1 MIDESNNDNGSGV
14 GDDEV
19 YRDKGKKPVLAS
31 LLDLYSEINVILI
44 DINDTLL
51 VHLTLSTDY
60 FPNQIVYYFDLIK
73 SFLSKQYLKGYY
85 CSFAWTDHKRIL
97 QYEASTMKVLPIT
110 STKSD
115 TYISIYTSGL

>member
-73 SFLSKQYLKGYY
+73 SFLSK
-85 CSFAWTDHKRIL
+85 
-97 QYEASTMKVLPIT
+97 
-110 STKSD
+110 
-115 TYISIYTSGL
+115 

>member
-1 MIDESNNDNGSGV
+1 MIDESNDDNGSGV

-60 FPNQIVYYFDLIK
+60 FSNQIVYYFDLIK
-73 SFLSKQYLKGYY
+73 SFLSK
-85 CSFAWTDHKRIL
+85 
-97 QYEASTMKVLPIT
+97 
-110 STKSD
+110 
-115 TYISIYTSGL
+115 

>member
-1 MIDESNNDNGSGV
+1 LINESNDDNGSSV

-51 VHLTLSTDY
+51 IHLTLST
-60 FPNQIVYYFDLIK
+60 N
-73 SFLSKQYLKGYY
+73 
-85 CSFAWTDHKRIL
+85 
-97 QYEASTMKVLPIT
+97 
-110 STKSD
+110 
-115 TYISIYTSGL
+115 

>member
-1 MIDESNNDNGSGV
+1 MIDESNDDNGSGI

-19 YRDKGKKPVLAS
+19 YRDKGKKPVLVS

-44 DINDTLL
+44 DTNSTLL

-60 FPNQIVYYFDLIK
+60 FPNQIVHYFDLRK

-85 CSFAWTDHKRIL
+85 CSFT
-97 QYEASTMKVLPIT
+97 
-110 STKSD
+110 
-115 TYISIYTSGL
+115 

>member
-1 MIDESNNDNGSGV
+1 MIDESNDDNGSGV

-73 SFLSKQYLKGYY
+73 SFLSK
-85 CSFAWTDHKRIL
+85 
-97 QYEASTMKVLPIT
+97 
-110 STKSD
+110 
-115 TYISIYTSGL
+115 